1 MTGDII
7 LEVIGC
13 YGMQFRH
20 ADKTLNRIDEEADF
34 DGGFSTSVVKKF
46 RMRMQS
52 IRAAANENDLREMKS
67 NHFEKLKGDRKGE
80 YSIRLN
86 DQFRLTFQIEK
97 AGDGNQIVVLG
108 IEDYH

>member
-1 MTGDII
+1 MR
-7 LEVIGC
+7 
-13 YGMQFRH
+13 FRH
-20 ADKTLNRIDEEADF
+20 TNKILKKLDEEADF
-34 DGGFSTSVVKKF
+34 DGGFSVSLVKKF

-52 IRAAANENDLREMKS
+52 IRAAADENDLRAMKS
-67 NHFEKLKGDRKGE
+67 NHFEKLKGDRKGD

-97 AGDGNQIVVLG
+97 TDDGNQIVVLD

>member
-1 MTGDII
+1 
-7 LEVIGC
+7 
-13 YGMQFRH
+13 MQLRH
-20 ADKTLNRIDEEADF
+20 ADKTLKSIDEEADF
-34 DGGFSTSVVKKF
+34 DGGFPVSVVKKF

-52 IRAAANENDLREMKS
+52 IRAASNENDLRKMKS
-67 NHFEKLKGDRKGE
+67 NHFEKLKGDRKGD

-97 AGDGNQIVVLG
+97 TVDGNQIVVLA